1 VSLTL
6 NPPVR
11 VAALVGLLVAT
22 GLAAFV
28 FLVGRGASGTEP
40 SGAPTS
46 ATKASTRPAT
56 QTKAASTPAT
66 PKPRAYVSK
75 SGFPAA
81 VDRALRRNRVVVVAV
96 YMPRAGVDAVV
107 RAEARA
113 AAVKAH
119 AGYVAVSAL
128 NERVVRALV
137 ARTGVLPD
145 PAVVIVKRPGV
156 VTATF
161 SVTDRETVTQ
171 AVYEARR

>member
-1 VSLTL
+1 MSLTL

-28 FLVGRGASGTEP
+28 FLMGRGASGAD
-40 SGAPTS
+40 APATS
-46 ATKASTRPAT
+46 TAATKASTRPAT
-56 QTKAASTPAT
+56 PTKAASKPT
-66 PKPRAYVSK
+66 PKPRAYVSR
-75 SGFPAA
+75 SGFPAV

-96 YMPRAGVDAVV
+96 YIPRAGVDAVV

-113 AAVKAH
+113 AAVQAR

-145 PAVVIVKRPGV
+145 PAVVIVRKPGV